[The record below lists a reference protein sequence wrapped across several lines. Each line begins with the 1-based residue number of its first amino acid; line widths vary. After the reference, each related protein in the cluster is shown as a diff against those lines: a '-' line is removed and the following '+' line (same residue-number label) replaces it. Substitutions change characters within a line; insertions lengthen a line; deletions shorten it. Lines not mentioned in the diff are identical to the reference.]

1 METYRIDAFEKN
13 DNFGNISRCNNDII
27 VALKPEGKV
36 VSLLNVL
43 ELYFVHFLKDLMIS
57 FVPIAEAQDIYVSR
71 PLHAHPRF
79 QKLLFKLQHN
89 KKCLLYFPEL
99 TNLHKSC
106 H

>member
-1 METYRIDAFEKN
+1 METDRIDAFEKN

-71 PLHAHPRF
+71 PLHAHSKIPEASL
-79 QKLLFKLQHN
+79 QTSTQQEMLALFSRVN
-89 KKCLLYFPEL
+89 K
-99 TNLHKSC
+99 SS
-106 H
+106 